1 MLQIVQTAGNRRSQ
15 GDPGRRAAMEETVTQ
30 KSTRIT
36 VDLGSE
42 QLVKSVKIAAVEQGR
57 TVRDIVIEA
66 LTLWLE
72 PGHNSKGQDYQTMID
87 TLNKYRGVGSQ

>member
-1 MLQIVQTAGNRRSQ
+1 
-15 GDPGRRAAMEETVTQ
+15 MEETVTQ

-42 QLVKSVKIAAVEQGR
+42 QLVKSIKIAAVEQGR

-72 PGHNSKGQDYQTMID
+72 PRQASKGQDYQSMID

>member
-1 MLQIVQTAGNRRSQ
+1 
-15 GDPGRRAAMEETVTQ
+15 MEETVTQ
-30 KSTRIT
+30 NSTRIT

-66 LTLWLE
+66 LTLWLKT
-72 PGHNSKGQDYQTMID
+72 GQTSKGQDYRKMID

>member
-1 MLQIVQTAGNRRSQ
+1 M
-15 GDPGRRAAMEETVTQ
+15 TQ

-72 PGHNSKGQDYQTMID
+72 AKRTSKGQDYQTMIV

>member
-1 MLQIVQTAGNRRSQ
+1 M
-15 GDPGRRAAMEETVTQ
+15 TQ

-72 PGHNSKGQDYQTMID
+72 SGRASKGQDYQTMID

>member
-1 MLQIVQTAGNRRSQ
+1 M
-15 GDPGRRAAMEETVTQ
+15 TQ

-42 QLVKSVKIAAVEQGR
+42 QLVKSIKIAAVEQGR

-72 PGHNSKGQDYQTMID
+72 PRQTSKGQDYQSMID

>member
-1 MLQIVQTAGNRRSQ
+1 M
-15 GDPGRRAAMEETVTQ
+15 TQ

-72 PGHNSKGQDYQTMID
+72 AKRTSKGQDYQTMID

>member
-1 MLQIVQTAGNRRSQ
+1 
-15 GDPGRRAAMEETVTQ
+15 MEETVTQ

-66 LTLWLE
+66 LTLWLKS
-72 PGHNSKGQDYQTMID
+72 GQTSKGQDYQTMIN
-87 TLNKYRGVGSQ
+87 TLNKYRGVNSQ

>member
-1 MLQIVQTAGNRRSQ
+1 
-15 GDPGRRAAMEETVTQ
+15 MEETVTQ

-42 QLVKSVKIAAVEQGR
+42 QLLKSVKIAAVEQGR

-72 PGHNSKGQDYQTMID
+72 PGRTVKGQDYQTMINA
-87 TLNKYRGVGSQ
+87 LNKYRGVGDE